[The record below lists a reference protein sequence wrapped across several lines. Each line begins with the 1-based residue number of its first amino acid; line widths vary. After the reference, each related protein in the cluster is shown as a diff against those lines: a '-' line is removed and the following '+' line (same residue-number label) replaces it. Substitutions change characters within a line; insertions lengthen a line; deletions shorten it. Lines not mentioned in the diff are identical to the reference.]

1 MSDEKKG
8 ATKAPFFYW
17 THATIRIAKLLQ
29 SFSLEN
35 LLCRALS
42 TPPSAQRSFNS
53 LCSALSLFS
62 VSHSSQLSL
71 NPPKSLQPPQ
81 SPNPQSPNPQSPNPQ
96 SPNPHFHVN
105 TTRNIFQTSSK
116 SHPMSFP
123 VDYPKAPK
131 LSKNSSPSVS
141 KPFSASMEQNRT

>member
-81 SPNPQSPNPQSPNPQ
+81 SPNPQSPNP
-96 SPNPHFHVN
+96 HFHVN